1 MLERRNQ
8 RLKQPSRARRMGGTL
23 FIEFAILF
31 PTLLAACLAHISVV
45 DYLGERAAI
54 HNTAHAIAMAL
65 QSDPSMDAT
74 KLYHTVLAS
83 SSPATTFVQKKGA
96 VNHTSPC
103 DPGVCRIEGL
113 EVRVVA
119 TNEPTAATQFTG
131 TTILDATGDDV
142 NWKNPHRS
150 DNVGALGAK
159 WINDTDVYYVGVQ
172 LTWEPQ
178 LPFLKFLNVGQLA
191 KINRMVVVPVKTR
204 DYTPTALRFK
214 TVGRHAWNHLIEPSS
229 GGARNSYCDQVK
241 DTKCTQGLK
250 RCTIQDIDLSVEART
265 DKKTG
270 KETPKGVRI
279 SEMFKEIRNRPGCL
293 RRACRGAFGTGP
305 AVGALRVSSC
315 NVYQNPGTVDPRD
328 NKPGTRPNCP
338 KGKPM
343 MKVQC
348 FFSEVP
354 MSQQTVVLNEETE
367 DKDESE

>member
-1 MLERRNQ
+1 
-8 RLKQPSRARRMGGTL
+8 MGGTL

-83 SSPATTFVQKKGA
+83 SSPATTFVQKKGEDD
-96 VNHTSPC
+96 HTSPC
-103 DPGVCRIEGL
+103 DPGACSIEGL
-113 EVRVVA
+113 SVRVVA
-119 TNEPTAATQFTG
+119 TKEPTAATQFTD
-131 TTILDATGDDV
+131 TTKLDATGDDV

-229 GGARNSYCDQVK
+229 GGERNSYCDQVT
-241 DTKCTQGLK
+241 DTQCTQSLK
-250 RCTIQDIDLSVEART
+250 RCTIQNSDLTTEART
-265 DKKTG
+265 DPKTG
-270 KETPKGVRI
+270 NVTPKGVRI

-315 NVYQNPGTVDPRD
+315 NVYQHPNTKDPRD
-328 NKPGTRPNCP
+328 GKQGTRRNCP
-338 KGKPM
+338 EGKLM

-354 MSQQTVVLNEETE
+354 MSQQTVVVGDTVE
-367 DKDESE
+367 

>member
-1 MLERRNQ
+1 
-8 RLKQPSRARRMGGTL
+8 MGGTL

-83 SSPATTFVQKKGA
+83 SSPATTFVQKKPD
-96 VNHTSPC
+96 NHTSPC
-103 DPGVCRIEGL
+103 NPGVCRIEGL

-119 TNEPTAATQFTG
+119 TKEPTAATQFTD
-131 TTILDATGDDV
+131 TTKLDATGDDV

-214 TVGRHAWNHLIEPSS
+214 TVGRHAWNHLFERSS
-229 GGARNSYCDQVK
+229 GGERNSYCDQVN
-241 DTKCTQGLK
+241 DTKCTQSLK
-250 RCTIQDIDLSVEART
+250 RCTIQDSVLPE
-265 DKKTG
+265 KKRG
-270 KETPKGVRI
+270 EKI
-279 SEMFKEIRNRPGCL
+279 SEMFKEIRDRPGCL

-305 AVGALRVSSC
+305 VVGALRVSSC
-315 NVYQNPGTVDPRD
+315 NLYQSDQTEDPRD
-328 NKPGTRPNCP
+328 GKQGTRSNCP
-338 KGKPM
+338 KGKLM

-354 MSQQTVVLNEETE
+354 MSQQTVVLNGGDT
-367 DKDESE
+367 DKDEVEEVKKVSEVKK

>member
-83 SSPATTFVQKKGA
+83 SSPATTFVQKKPD
-96 VNHTSPC
+96 NHTSPC
-103 DPGVCRIEGL
+103 NPGACSIEGL

-119 TNEPTAATQFTG
+119 TKEPTAATQFTD
-131 TTILDATGDDV
+131 TTKLDATGDDV

-150 DNVGALGAK
+150 DNVGPLGAK

-214 TVGRHAWNHLIEPSS
+214 TVGRHAWNHLFESS

-241 DTKCTQGLK
+241 DPNKCTQSLK
-250 RCTIQDIDLSVEART
+250 RCTIQDSDLPET
-265 DKKTG
+265 KKG
-270 KETPKGVRI
+270 ERI

-305 AVGALRVSSC
+305 VVGALRISSC
-315 NVYQNPGTVDPRD
+315 NVYQNNQTEDPRD
-328 NKPGTRPNCP
+328 KKRGTRPNCP
-338 KGKPM
+338 KGKLM

-354 MSQQTVVLNEETE
+354 MSQQTVVLNEVTT
-367 DKDESE
+367 DNDESVEVEKVS